1 MPQVGSFRIQSDGLS
16 VRPMLCRKKVD
27 AKIFLVIH
35 PLKELDEAG
44 ALITAIHTSHE
55 INLYAGAFPNV

>member
-16 VRPMLCRKKVD
+16 VRPTLCRKTVG

-35 PLKELDEAG
+35 PLKELDEAS

-55 INLYAGAFPNV
+55 INPYTGAFPNV